1 MSKVAFV
8 TGASRGIGA
17 ATARRLAE
25 LGFDIVLAAR
35 TLRPG
40 ESRDRYADGTP
51 FSGSLEE
58 SAEAVRQCGRRA
70 LVVSLDLTDRDS
82 MLQASRDAM
91 AQWGRIDV
99 LVNNALYANEY
110 SNSLL
115 VEIETDA
122 FMRLLEANVVNQLA
136 LTQEILSGMR
146 RQGDGGTIINVSS
159 GVTHLHPPAPANQG
173 GWGYAYT
180 ALKSAFT
187 QLTPMI
193 QVEHAEAGILAFSVE
208 PGGVATDSF
217 KSAFPPEQLVEFLK
231 NPELG
236 LVSVEVPAQAIG
248 WLATAA
254 EASELSGQTLDC
266 ATLCREKKLLS
277 EAQIVANSS
286 TW

>member
-17 ATARRLAE
+17 AAARRLAE
-25 LGFDIVLAAR
+25 LGFDVVVAAR

-58 SAEAVRQCGRRA
+58 SAEAVRRCGQRA
-70 LVVSLDLTDRDS
+70 LVVSLDLTDGTS
-82 MLQASRDAM
+82 VIQATKDALS
-91 AQWGRIDV
+91 QWGRIDV
-99 LVNNALYANEY
+99 LVNNALYANEH

-115 VEIETDA
+115 VDIETDA
-122 FMRLLEANVVNQLA
+122 LLRLLQANVVNQLA
-136 LTQEILSGMR
+136 LTQEALSAMG
-146 RQGDGGTIINVSS
+146 RQGDGGVIINVSS

-173 GWGYAYT
+173 GWGFAYT
-180 ALKSAFT
+180 ALKAAFT
-187 QLTPMI
+187 KLTPMI
-193 QVEHAEAGILAFSVE
+193 QVEHGDAGILAFSIE
-208 PGGVATDSF
+208 PGGIATDSF
-217 KSAFPPEQLVEFLK
+217 KSAFPPEQLAEFLK

-266 ATLCREKKLLS
+266 ATLCRDRQLLS
-277 EAQIVANSS
+277 EARIAPDTSAL
-286 TW
+286 